1 MIKQGTRT
9 CVDKFLALLNTLLP
23 AFFFSS
29 LGVQF
34 RLKASHGIVLLR
46 KSLILDR
53 REFIPITVND
63 WEVLVTLQSLLD
75 C

>member
-1 MIKQGTRT
+1 MQGRRA
-9 CVDKFLALLNTLLP
+9 CIDKFLALLDTLLP
-23 AFFFSS
+23 AFFLSS

-34 RLKASHGIVLLR
+34 RLKASHGVVLLR

-53 REFIPITVND
+53 REFIPVAVND
-63 WEVLVTLQSLLD
+63 WKVLVSLQSLLD